1 MKTLISAL
9 LLFVVPLALVALEVD
24 REELESQI
32 TRAVEFENYQG
43 PYERVD
49 TIEAIRSIGAALAAG
64 PRGAGETADY
74 FGRYQMIHAVDPEQ
88 PRGLDADILVILDGG
103 RVDHIDNIRR
113 ILGAYLEQA
122 YHYSASQAWRIAE
135 FVTIYNAI
143 YRGELDFFE
152 GRYKPVVIEN
162 LSADNVG
169 IAVRYS
175 EWPGRTRLVTPLSSA
190 AGPGE
195 IGSVDALALTDERV
209 VEELRT
215 RPDMALE
222 ERREM
227 VDLAERAIE
236 EQEQRIEREA
246 EQIAAEREA
255 VEREREQIEQE
266 RETLGEQ
273 ELEERERTVAER
285 EEAIVEREEA
295 LERERDEV
303 EIRIDEVRERREEIA
318 EDTRTVMERA
328 PAALVEDIREVL
340 FVQTRMRGGRPLGQ
354 LVIIDGETA
363 TVLRR
368 SELDTLTSRRV
379 ERWAN
384 DHLVVAERDG
394 AARLVRVDSA
404 SLQPSTVGSA
414 ELFPESAVV
423 PRPDRGEIFAVV
435 RDGEGWYLGKFNS
448 SLALLERSSVRVDP
462 FSYIA
467 PAQDVVYVQ
476 RADGIIV
483 GLSLDDLSQ

>member
-1 MKTLISAL
+1 MKTFISAL

-122 YHYSASQAWRIAE
+122 YLYSASQAWRIAE

-246 EQIAAEREA
+246 DQIAAEREA

-266 RETLGEQ
+266 RETIGEQ
-273 ELEERERTVAER
+273 ELEERERTVA
-285 EEAIVEREEA
+285 EREEA